1 MESIRETKTDAN
13 GFNLIASDDRLS
25 WEPNVFGSSANGD
38 DFGSGFKT
46 CKECG
51 KPKSLLE
58 FRVEPK
64 GVGGRKAVCKAC
76 MGTET
81 RKAYKRGNVSNDM
94 IKAALE
100 AAAYR
105 IILERM

>member
-1 MESIRETKTDAN
+1 MESTRVTKDKETD
-13 GFNLIASDDRLS
+13 FQIIASDD
-25 WEPNVFGSSANGD
+25 NGPYIHEVSD

-64 GVGGRKAVCKAC
+64 GIGGRKSICKIC
-76 MGTET
+76 MGVSD
-81 RKAYKRGNVSNDM
+81 RKKARKNVNVSNDM
-94 IKAALE
+94 IRAALE

>member
-1 MESIRETKTDAN
+1 MESIRETKTNAAD
-13 GFNLIASDDRLS
+13 FQLIASDD
-25 WEPNVFGSSANGD
+25 GSVSYTPPLT

-105 IILERM
+105 IMLARM